1 MKPSDCDAAE
11 EHKQGVKLCGL
22 GADVEEHDE
31 EEEKDSE
38 RRTNA

>member
-11 EHKQGVKLCGL
+11 KHRQGIKLCEP